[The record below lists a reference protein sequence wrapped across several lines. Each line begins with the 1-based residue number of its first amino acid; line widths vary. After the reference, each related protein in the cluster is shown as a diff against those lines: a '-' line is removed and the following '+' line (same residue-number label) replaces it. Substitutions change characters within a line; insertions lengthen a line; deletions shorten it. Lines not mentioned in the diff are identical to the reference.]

1 MTIREIS
8 FVYPLLR
15 TISLSR
21 DLEPSRKTFLDGF
34 LAKLKPFV
42 DDLATKKGALIVKHG
57 ERFGDLEKFKLRT
70 KEQNDNFK
78 AEMRQYKSGDVNA
91 HLNANETALFEQLL
105 WNALLNGYEDFP
117 EV

>member
-15 TISLSR
+15 TLAVSK
-21 DLEPSRKTFLDGF
+21 DLEASRKAFLDGF
-34 LAKLKPFV
+34 LAKLQPFW
-42 DDLATKKGALIVKHG
+42 DDLATKKDNLIIKHG
-57 ERFGDLEKFKLRT
+57 ERFGDLKRFRLRT
-70 KEQNDNFK
+70 ETQNANFK

-105 WNALLNGYEDFP
+105 WIALLNGYEDFP

>member
-21 DLEPSRKTFLDGF
+21 DLEPTRKSFLDGF
-34 LAKLKPFV
+34 LAKLQPFI
-42 DDLATKKGALIVKHG
+42 DDIATKKDALIIKHG

-78 AEMRQYKSGDVNA
+78 AELRQYKSGDVNA

-105 WNALLNGYEDFP
+105 WQALLGGYEDFL

>member
-1 MTIREIS
+1 MFMFFTIAIFTYFS
-8 FVYPLLR
+8 LFILLLKLLFFVFG
-15 TISLSR
+15 II
-21 DLEPSRKTFLDGF
+21 
-34 LAKLKPFV
+34 
-42 DDLATKKGALIVKHG
+42 IVNH
-57 ERFGDLEKFKLRT
+57 T

-105 WNALLNGYEDFP
+105 WNALLGGYEDFP